1 MSEKAKEEIRRD
13 IKLYK
18 QNQKDVMTVVDE
30 IEELLKPG
38 QRDSRKTE
46 LQKLQNLRKMPA
58 FKNVEAIVAKQPVV
72 NPALA

>member
-1 MSEKAKEEIRRD
+1 LSFPTGEKAKEEIRRD

-38 QRDSRKTE
+38 QRDSRKTG
-46 LQKLQNLRKMPA
+46 
-58 FKNVEAIVAKQPVV
+58 NVHKTMQYSLICK
-72 NPALA
+72 